1 MKNKKTSIKWWIF
14 APIAIMAA
22 MMFISNGTSIVSLK
36 NVNKEAKEISDV
48 YLEGIS
54 RLGDIQGDIKD
65 LHSMALSH
73 IVATD
78 VDSMINLVNSIN
90 EEISLIDKELE
101 EYKAYAKNDTK
112 LYNEILNYYEE
123 TKKEIAKMVALS
135 ADTQNEKAFAIAN
148 NELKTNTEAMYAN
161 IEEMVKHSKS
171 ASTKAKNSLQ
181 VVYGT
186 SIGTTIFVTIVSIVL
201 VVLAFLSIQL
211 KVLRPISKTNKA
223 LLDIM
228 QDIDQRQ
235 GDLTKRIPVYQND
248 EVGALT
254 SGINAFIERLQ
265 SILKTVT
272 NSSNQMNSIAG
283 EVTNSMVKSN
293 TSVTDLSAVTEE
305 LSATM
310 AEVGNNATLINENA
324 NSVSGEVKD
333 IATRTNEISGYT
345 KKMKDHADSM
355 ETTAKVNMETTSQ
368 KVTEILEVLNKAIK
382 ESESVQQVNTLSED
396 ILGIAKQ
403 TNLLSL
409 NASIEAA
416 RAGEAG
422 KGFAVVATQISQL
435 ASESQEAANHIQ
447 EINNV
452 VTAAVTNLVEQSTGL
467 VNYMKDSILPDF
479 DSFVLAGGEY
489 RKNASYIEGVMEEF
503 AGKTEVL
510 NNSVS
515 EIAKSIDSISVAIGE
530 GVNGVSSTAESMQTL
545 AMEIDE
551 VSRKMEENQ
560 AISESLKKE
569 TEIFV
574 NL

>member
-530 GVNGVSSTAESMQTL
+530 GVNGVASTAESMQTL

>member
-345 KKMKDHADSM
+345 KEMKDHADSM

-467 VNYMKDSILPDF
+467 VNYMKDSILTDF

-530 GVNGVSSTAESMQTL
+530 GVNGVASTAESMQTL

>member
-36 NVNKEAKEISDV
+36 NVNKAAKEISDV

-467 VNYMKDSILPDF
+467 VNYMKDSILTDF

>member
-345 KKMKDHADSM
+345 KEMKDHADSM

>member
-78 VDSMINLVNSIN
+78 ADSMINLVNSIN

-310 AEVGNNATLINENA
+310 AEVGNNAALINENA

>member
-283 EVTNSMVKSN
+283 EVTNCMV
-293 TSVTDLSAVTEE
+293 
-305 LSATM
+305 
-310 AEVGNNATLINENA
+310 
-324 NSVSGEVKD
+324 
-333 IATRTNEISGYT
+333 
-345 KKMKDHADSM
+345 
-355 ETTAKVNMETTSQ
+355 
-368 KVTEILEVLNKAIK
+368 
-382 ESESVQQVNTLSED
+382 
-396 ILGIAKQ
+396 
-403 TNLLSL
+403 
-409 NASIEAA
+409 
-416 RAGEAG
+416 
-422 KGFAVVATQISQL
+422 
-435 ASESQEAANHIQ
+435 
-447 EINNV
+447 
-452 VTAAVTNLVEQSTGL
+452 
-467 VNYMKDSILPDF
+467 
-479 DSFVLAGGEY
+479 
-489 RKNASYIEGVMEEF
+489 
-503 AGKTEVL
+503 
-510 NNSVS
+510 
-515 EIAKSIDSISVAIGE
+515 
-530 GVNGVSSTAESMQTL
+530 
-545 AMEIDE
+545 
-551 VSRKMEENQ
+551 
-560 AISESLKKE
+560 
-569 TEIFV
+569 
-574 NL
+574 

>member
-283 EVTNSMVKSN
+283 EVTNSMVKSY

-467 VNYMKDSILPDF
+467 VNYMKDSILTDF

-530 GVNGVSSTAESMQTL
+530 GVNGVASTAESMQTL

>member
-345 KKMKDHADSM
+345 KEMKDHADSM

-530 GVNGVSSTAESMQTL
+530 GVNGVASTAESMQTL

>member
-467 VNYMKDSILPDF
+467 VNYMKDSILTDF

>member
-1 MKNKKTSIKWWIF
+1 M
-14 APIAIMAA
+14 
-22 MMFISNGTSIVSLK
+22 
-36 NVNKEAKEISDV
+36 
-48 YLEGIS
+48 
-54 RLGDIQGDIKD
+54 
-65 LHSMALSH
+65 
-73 IVATD
+73 
-78 VDSMINLVNSIN
+78 
-90 EEISLIDKELE
+90 
-101 EYKAYAKNDTK
+101 
-112 LYNEILNYYEE
+112 
-123 TKKEIAKMVALS
+123 
-135 ADTQNEKAFAIAN
+135 
-148 NELKTNTEAMYAN
+148 
-161 IEEMVKHSKS
+161 
-171 ASTKAKNSLQ
+171 
-181 VVYGT
+181 
-186 SIGTTIFVTIVSIVL
+186 
-201 VVLAFLSIQL
+201 LAFLSIQL

-467 VNYMKDSILPDF
+467 VNYMKDSILTDF